1 MGASMNGGV
10 YMPSRPSSPSNNRGS
25 VNIYPPP
32 RINNEGRSTI
42 FSEGETFFN
51 GGGLPAQQPNSGVG
65 KYSFGGRGS
74 PSPPRFPWS
83 GISAEIKQNG
93 GVFSGHFG
101 PSGGSGAPGAEG
113 GEAGEGTGA
122 EPEPIDCEMPTTEAE
137 CVSSDC
143 CWDGVECD
151 DPGEVPGCTAGGM
164 GEPAGSA
171 APELREGGA
180 AGGAGGEGGAAGGEG
195 GFGGEG
201 GVPTLIDCRLGFTP
215 RACKNMNGCVWFGDN
230 CYPSTGG
237 RLSTTMCDPTRM
249 CSQVQMCVGEYSY
262 GTSCG
267 PSNCDRPI
275 GLCSPEPYLKN
286 TAPDA
291 KSNSGNKKVPV
302 ELHSFLLG
310 VASVLFLG
318 ALLTGFLYA
327 KNRKPRS
334 EENVNLDYRL
344 V

>member
-1 MGASMNGGV
+1 MGASMNGGF
-10 YMPSRPSSPSNNRGS
+10 YQPSRPSSPSNNRGS
-25 VNIYPPP
+25 VSIYPPS
-32 RINNEGRSTI
+32 RIDNEGRTNI
-42 FSEGETFFN
+42 FREGETFFN

-164 GEPAGSA
+164 GEPAAGSA
-171 APELREGGA
+171 APEL
-180 AGGAGGEGGAAGGEG
+180 
-195 GFGGEG
+195 
-201 GVPTLIDCRLGFTP
+201 T
-215 RACKNMNGCVWFGDN
+215 
-230 CYPSTGG
+230 
-237 RLSTTMCDPTRM
+237 
-249 CSQVQMCVGEYSY
+249 
-262 GTSCG
+262 
-267 PSNCDRPI
+267 
-275 GLCSPEPYLKN
+275 YLQNK
-286 TAPDA
+286 APDA

-318 ALLTGFLYA
+318 ALLTGFRYA

-334 EENVNLDYRL
+334 KENVNLDYRL